1 MVDKS
6 ITKRT
11 LLYIEDNLDKELS
24 LDKIAKE
31 LNYSKFYLA
40 RTFKD
45 STGMT
50 LYKYIQGRRLDEA
63 ARKLVETDQPIVQ
76 VAFGAGYGSQQAFT
90 QAFRCVYA
98 CTPQKYRRA
107 GRYIPAGNEP
117 GGRADIHLENVA
129 RSLVFAGSLVRNRSR
144 SYMGMKYAGL
154 SFGRTGG
161 RAAA

>member
-1 MVDKS
+1 MVDKL

-11 LLYIEDNLDKELS
+11 LLYIKDNLDKELS

-31 LNYSKFYLA
+31 LNYSKYYLA

-45 STGMT
+45 DTGVT

-98 CTPQKYRRA
+98 CTPQEYRRA
-107 GRYIPAGNEP
+107 GKFIP
-117 GGRADIHLENVA
+117 
-129 RSLVFAGSLVRNRSR
+129 AGSLVRNRSR
-144 SYMGMKYAGL
+144 SCMRMKYAGL

>member
-1 MVDKS
+1 MVDKP
-6 ITKRT
+6 IIKRT
-11 LLYIEDNLDKELS
+11 LLYIEDNLDKKLS

-45 STGMT
+45 NTGMT

-98 CTPQKYRRA
+98 CTPQEYRRA
-107 GRYIPAGNEP
+107 GRYIPVDNEP
-117 GGRADIHLENVA
+117 GGRTDIHLENAA
-129 RSLVFAGSLVRNRSR
+129 RLLVFAGSLVRDRSR
-144 SYMGMKYAGL
+144 SCMKMKYL
-154 SFGRTGG
+154 RPSFVRTGG